1 MCQFIFPGMAV
12 TTMNPI
18 YTSTEIARQLTMSK
32 ATWVA
37 TNKELLP
44 VILDATAKLSKVD
57 FAGKI
62 ILTENESGK

>member
-1 MCQFIFPGMAV
+1 MAV

-18 YTSTEIARQLTMSK
+18 YTATEIARQLTMSK

-44 VILDATAKLSKVD
+44 VILDATARLSKID
-57 FAGKI
+57 FDGKI
-62 ILTENESGK
+62 ILTEKESGKHSRFREY